1 MWQKQTDGCVDWNA
15 SQGHV
20 EVPGVTMDAS
30 LDGVKIDVCFCSE
43 ELCNS
48 ECTLHGGPKK

>member
-48 ECTLHGGPKK
+48 ECTLHGGPK